1 MIRHRVAD
9 DFLLIS
15 QNDHAAFSGFLAQH
29 IGNEKFAPL
38 TPQVIAAGTAHD
50 GGWPLHDDNPTLNQ
64 SGQPLHVFEIPTSL
78 PTPIWSASV
87 QRATTLGPYA
97 ALLVSLHQL
106 APADI
111 PRHRHDAKA
120 HER

>member
-29 IGNEKFAPL
+29 IGNETLAPL
-38 TPQVIAAGTAHD
+38 APQVIAAVAAHD
-50 GGWPLHDDNPTLNQ
+50 AGWPLHDDNPTLNQ
-64 SGQPLHVFEIPTSL
+64 SGQPLHIFEIPMRLATR
-78 PTPIWSASV
+78 IWSASV
-87 QRATTLGPYA
+87 ERAMPLGPYA

-106 APADI
+106 ALSDI
-111 PRHRHDAKA
+111 ARQRHDAK
-120 HER
+120 